1 MNANENKFK
10 TKLIIFDFDGTLTKP
25 DKIDNSWARI
35 WNRIGLLGEDE
46 RLYKL
51 YKSKKLTY
59 RQWVD
64 QVIEVFRQNK
74 VDKSM
79 FASLAKEIKLLN
91 NCKKVFKIFYEKGIK
106 ICILSGGVKNII
118 DEKVK
123 KFNKYITDIEAGS
136 LTVDDSGIVNGFV
149 ITGTNIEN
157 KSDFILQ
164 QMRKYN
170 LKKEEIIFV
179 GNSFNDEDACKSGVT
194 TICINPFETNYQDK
208 TIWTHYIKQTND
220 LSFILPFINF

>member
-10 TKLIIFDFDGTLTKP
+10 TRLVIFDFDGTLTKP
-25 DKIDNSWARI
+25 HKIDNSWARI
-35 WNRIGLLGEDE
+35 WNRIGLMDEDE

-51 YKSKKLTY
+51 YRSKKLTY

-64 QVIEVFRQNK
+64 QVIKVFRQNK

-91 NCKKVFKIFYEKGIK
+91 NCKKVFKNFYEHGIK
-106 ICILSGGVKNII
+106 ICILSGGVKNIL
-118 DEKVK
+118 DETLKNL
-123 KFNKYITDIEAGS
+123 NKYITDIEAGS
-136 LTVDDSGIVNGFV
+136 LTVDGNGIVNGT
-149 ITGTNIEN
+149 ILTKTNIEDN
-157 KSDFILQ
+157 SDFILK
-164 QMRKYN
+164 QMEKYN

-220 LSFILPFINF
+220 LSSILPFINF